1 MKKII
6 AALLTLVMA
15 AVPAGSAYCSGAD
28 SIVEETGQD
37 VSELIDEET
46 DYSTGTP
53 WICSMIEGT
62 VTADTP
68 ADPKDDFY
76 LSVNKEKMLST
87 GLPEDKSETD
97 AFSDIDEKV
106 SKELK
111 DMFSG
116 EPPQNHDAKL
126 AYDLYQMAF
135 DWDTRNALGVA
146 PLKKLLDEIEAI
158 SSIDELTAYFTK
170 PVNGE
175 TCTKLWRSS
184 STIDPTHSD
193 RYVLA
198 VYLAPEDR
206 LRIW

>member
-28 SIVEETGQD
+28 SIGEETGQD
-37 VSELIDEET
+37 VSEMIDEET

-53 WICSMIEGT
+53 WICSMIDGT

-87 GLPEDKSETD
+87 VLPEDKSETD

-111 DMFSG
+111 DMFLPCISHRKTGYASG
-116 EPPQNHDAKL
+116 KALPAAAAAKQP
-126 AYDLYQMAF
+126 AQHME
-135 DWDTRNALGVA
+135 RRG
-146 PLKKLLDEIEAI
+146 
-158 SSIDELTAYFTK
+158 
-170 PVNGE
+170 
-175 TCTKLWRSS
+175 
-184 STIDPTHSD
+184 
-193 RYVLA
+193 
-198 VYLAPEDR
+198 
-206 LRIW
+206 